1 MNKPL
6 LKRALV
12 ALAVSGLAASPIL
25 ATSQAAN
32 AALVCATNFKL
43 TPPNYCETVAN
54 AGSLSFTV
62 PSGVTEIQAILM
74 GAGGGGGAGGSHN
87 NGASTSYYSGGGG
100 GAGEITGM
108 KVAVTPGN
116 TVTFTGGVGGTK
128 GIVAAPANGDV
139 IGSNGADGGNS
150 TVVVK
155 NGATTVATFTARG
168 GKGGQSGTN
177 GGAGGADGDGIHLGG
192 AGYNNIPGAVNTA
205 GGGGGSSGGNGVA
218 GRLNK
223 GGDGGETV
231 YEYPQTLIH
240 SNTLFPYFSSN
251 WAPAN
256 TYYQGQPE
264 TILGGWMGIGGGGAV
279 AAPACTYNSTLGR
292 GGQINMST
300 TRDYIGFAACQITPS
315 GSSTGKLH
323 NNGLYIAGEGGMAGV
338 GSTSPNGDGLDG
350 NYGFVWVRYAAVN
363 LLAPTAP
370 GAPIAAPDIASTGL
384 SWTAPATGT
393 NPFTYTV
400 TSDPAGPSCTVTDLT
415 AICTGL
421 VYGTSYKFKVTA
433 TNDIGS
439 ATSAQSDP
447 VLSVNPNADA
457 LPPQGDGNL
466 VPISMPAG
474 DGKTFTPTNDPTFQ
488 LGWDKTN
495 GKLFSQATGIYTG
508 YIEAKISFTANAV
521 AYTCT
526 AQFGVLKALPGK
538 TAAQKAAAM
547 VSKTFKGKQFCTDKT
562 KLDPKTTSPKGGMTT
577 ANFKK
582 IKSMNKSKAEL
593 AQEKAA
599 LAALKGFTGQVQIQV
614 TRYRAWPTT
623 MVNLGDFNS
632 KGGKIPA
639 AIRNTVVTL
648 N

>member
-1 MNKPL
+1 MNKTL

-12 ALAVSGLAASPIL
+12 ALASALTLVTASIAGNGAQAAPSDMPVFVAQAGTASQQSVESVGDKLWTVGVQDDNAYVYDKTTLALEHTYPLPVCTGSTIRTSVDSKYLWVQCNAGQSIMRVDLSNGAATAINIGAASQDIYSDGTTVWVAAQMARAVYRVNATTGAVLGSTAIAASANYKGPGSLTSDGTHVWVSYEYGTKLVQLNATTGAIVGSPIDTGMGST
-25 ATSQAAN
+25 AQAYR
-32 AALVCATNFKL
+32 LTHDATNL
-43 TPPNYCETVAN
+43 YAAGWHGMVQIRSLVDGTLSQTVTTASN
-54 AGSLSFTV
+54 LSDVGVAIPFDASLWVFGTGTSTQYQYDMSKFVNGVNPTSDGSFTTSSGIRNAITDGTNLYTADLGGVVKKWSVQPHSFIIV
-62 PSGVTEIQAILM
+62 PSATPAPI
-74 GAGGGGGAGGSHN
+74 
-87 NGASTSYYSGGGG
+87 
-100 GAGEITGM
+100 
-108 KVAVTPGN
+108 VTPG
-116 TVTFTGGVGGTK
+116 VTT
-128 GIVAAPANGDV
+128 
-139 IGSNGADGGNS
+139 
-150 TVVVK
+150 
-155 NGATTVATFTARG
+155 
-168 GKGGQSGTN
+168 
-177 GGAGGADGDGIHLGG
+177 
-192 AGYNNIPGAVNTA
+192 
-205 GGGGGSSGGNGVA
+205 
-218 GRLNK
+218 
-223 GGDGGETV
+223 
-231 YEYPQTLIH
+231 
-240 SNTLFPYFSSN
+240 
-251 WAPAN
+251 
-256 TYYQGQPE
+256 
-264 TILGGWMGIGGGGAV
+264 
-279 AAPACTYNSTLGR
+279 
-292 GGQINMST
+292 
-300 TRDYIGFAACQITPS
+300 
-315 GSSTGKLH
+315 
-323 NNGLYIAGEGGMAGV
+323 
-338 GSTSPNGDGLDG
+338 
-350 NYGFVWVRYAAVN
+350 AAVV
-363 LLAPTAP
+363 
-370 GAPIAAPDIASTGL
+370 
-384 SWTAPATGT
+384 WTAPTTGT
-393 NPFTYTV
+393 APFTYQV
-400 TSDPAGPSCTVTDLT
+400 VVSPAGPNCVVTDLT
-415 AICTGL
+415 AACTGL
-421 VYGTSYKFKVTA
+421 VAGTSYTFAITA
-433 TNDIGS
+433 SNSAGS
-439 ATSAQSDP
+439 ATSPVSAA

-457 LPPQGDGNL
+457 LPAEGDGFT
-466 VPISMPAG
+466 PPASMPAG